1 MFKAFAAAAVASIAL
16 ACAGGA
22 SAAAVTVYNTGQGA
36 AAGNGQADAHYTI
49 SGSDFGASGQAKT
62 YYNPAYAA
70 EDGDS
75 RWVSYSGSPFSGVGF
90 TTFQTTFDL
99 TGYDIASAVLSG
111 RWGVDNEGVVLLNG
125 VQIASLSGTLYE
137 NFNQLHQ
144 FGANSGFLQ
153 GLNTLQF
160 VVHDTGSPMAFR
172 TDDMSLTANVSAVP
186 EPATWA
192 MMIVGFGLVGATV
205 RRRSLAFATVRA

>member
-1 MFKAFAAAAVASIAL
+1 M
-16 ACAGGA
+16 
-22 SAAAVTVYNTGQGA
+22 
-36 AAGNGQADAHYTI
+36 
-49 SGSDFGASGQAKT
+49 
-62 YYNPAYAA
+62 
-70 EDGDS
+70 
-75 RWVSYSGSPFSGVGF
+75 
-90 TTFQTTFDL
+90 
-99 TGYDIASAVLSG
+99 
-111 RWGVDNEGVVLLNG
+111 DNEGVVLLNG